1 MNKAIL
7 MGRFTGDPEIRHSQ
21 NENSTCIA
29 KFTLAVDRRYK
40 REGDPTADFI
50 RCVAFGKTAEFA
62 QKYFHKGSKA
72 LITGQIQTGSY
83 TNKDGNKVYT
93 TEVMVEEIEFA
104 ESKQAGNGNQQSA
117 PPTQQ
122 ATPPMPQQAAP
133 QMYAQPQQP
142 QYQQKPQQPVYQQ
155 APPQPQYYQQMPQQA
170 PQMPQATWTADS
182 DFVSAAGAIK
192 DGELPFD

>member
-21 NENSTCIA
+21 GENSTCVA
-29 KFTLAVDRRYK
+29 KFTLAVDRRHK
-40 REGDPTADFI
+40 REGDSTADFI

-72 LITGQIQTGSY
+72 LVTGQIQTGSY
-83 TNKDGNKVYT
+83 TNKNGDKVYT

-104 ESKQAGNGNQQSA
+104 ESKQPGNGNQQSA

-122 ATPPMPQQAAP
+122 ATPPMPQ
-133 QMYAQPQQP
+133 MYAQPQQP
-142 QYQQKPQQPVYQQ
+142 QYQQMPQQPVYQQ
-155 APPQPQYYQQMPQQA
+155 TPPQPQYYQPQAQAMPQQA
-170 PQMPQATWTADS
+170 PQMPQTNWTADS
-182 DFVSAAGAIK
+182 DFVNVAGAIK